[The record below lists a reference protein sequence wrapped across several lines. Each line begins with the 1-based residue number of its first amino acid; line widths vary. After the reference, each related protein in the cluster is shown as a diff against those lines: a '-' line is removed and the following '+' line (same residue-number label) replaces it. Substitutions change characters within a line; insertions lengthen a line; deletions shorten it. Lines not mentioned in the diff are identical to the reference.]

1 MPDQK
6 WIVMVTGEDMIDD
19 IRKAPDE
26 YLEFLEAFNEF
37 MQTDYTMG
45 KPIRINLYHFDVV
58 KTTLTR
64 NISARFSD
72 VRDEIVTACAQ
83 EIPATKDWVS
93 YPALST
99 ALKVV
104 CRTTNRFLVGLPLC
118 RVPDYVNLN
127 IEFAGDVFK
136 AAGIITLFP
145 DFLQPIVGTMVSPL
159 EKTLRRAMGHLGPII
174 QDRMNDYDQYDG
186 DWPDKP
192 NDLITWLLDENP
204 QGEYRT
210 VRDLMMRVLEINLA
224 AIHPTSMLYT
234 NSLFQLAIQPPEVVA
249 ALRGEIESVVKQ
261 YGWTKVAVGHLHLLD
276 SFMKEV
282 SRLMGTNASVIDR
295 KVLKDFTFSDGTTVP
310 AGYRIAVPGYALH
323 RDKVRYQDA
332 SKFKPFRFAD
342 MRSKDGEGIKHH
354 MFTPSPDFLSF
365 GTGKHACPG
374 RFFSVN
380 SIKSLFAHTLL
391 TYDVKL
397 ESDKKEIPEPVW
409 FGRDTGPNRTAKI
422 LFRKRKFDGLVGSDS
437 EMTVS

>member
-1 MPDQK
+1 MLDQK
-6 WIVMVTGEDMIDD
+6 WIVMVTDENTIDD
-19 IRKAPDE
+19 IRKATDE

-45 KPIRINLYHFDVV
+45 KPIRINLYLFDVV
-58 KTTLTR
+58 KTTFTR

-83 EIPATKDWVS
+83 EIPATEDWVS
-93 YPALST
+93 YAALST

-118 RVPDYVNLN
+118 RVPDYVNLI

-145 DFLQPIVGTMVSPL
+145 DFLQPIVGTIVSPL

-192 NDLITWLLDENP
+192 
-204 QGEYRT
+204 
-210 VRDLMMRVLEINLA
+210 
-224 AIHPTSMLYT
+224 SMLYT

-249 ALRGEIESVVKQ
+249 ALRGEIESVIKQ
-261 YGWTKVAVGHLHLLD
+261 YGWSKVAVGHLYLLD

-282 SRLMGTNASVIDR
+282 STLMGTNACQSFLCNNSKLDR
-295 KVLKDFTFSDGTTVP
+295 SQ
-310 AGYRIAVPGYALH
+310 ALTIFQ
-323 RDKVRYQDA
+323 R
-332 SKFKPFRFAD
+332 
-342 MRSKDGEGIKHH
+342 
-354 MFTPSPDFLSF
+354 
-365 GTGKHACPG
+365 
-374 RFFSVN
+374 
-380 SIKSLFAHTLL
+380 
-391 TYDVKL
+391 
-397 ESDKKEIPEPVW
+397 
-409 FGRDTGPNRTAKI
+409 
-422 LFRKRKFDGLVGSDS
+422 
-437 EMTVS
+437 